1 MSDNSSSSTSV
12 INFGSGPAKLPAE
25 VLQEVERELVHYGTT
40 NISVMEMSHRS
51 ADYAFIN
58 DGAQQAVRELLNIP
72 DNYKILFLQGGGTGL
87 FAAVPLNLISET
99 GCADYIVTG
108 SWSAKAAKEATKYG
122 KVNMVLPKTD
132 SYVDIPEQS
141 TWNLSPNASYVYYCA
156 NETVHGVEFPFIPDT
171 QGIPLVAD
179 MSSNI
184 LSWPLDVSKF
194 GVIFA
199 GAQKNIGPA
208 GVTLVIVRE
217 DLLGKAAVTCPT
229 VLDFTVMAKD
239 NSLHNT
245 PPTFSIY
252 VMGLVF
258 KWIKRNGGVEGMQK
272 KAIEKSSIIYDII
285 SSSNNFYYCPV
296 KNSVRSR
303 MNVPFRIGGPNGNDD
318 LEKEF
323 LSGAQKLGMLQL
335 KGHRSVGGIRAS
347 LYNALT
353 VDEAKTLAAY
363 MKDFY
368 QTHKK

>member
-1 MSDNSSSSTSV
+1 MSENSTSSTPV
-12 INFGSGPAKLPAE
+12 INFGAGPAKLPEE
-25 VLQEVERELVHYGTT
+25 VLQEVQRELLYYGTT

-51 ADYAFIN
+51 ADYAVIN
-58 DGAQQAVRELLNIP
+58 DGTQQAVRDLLNIP
-72 DNYKILFLQGGGTGL
+72 DNYKILFMQGGGTGL
-87 FAAVPLNLISET
+87 FAAVPLNLMSET

-108 SWSAKAAKEATKYG
+108 SWSAKAAKEAMKYG
-122 KVNMVLPKTD
+122 KVNMVVPKTD
-132 SYVDIPEQS
+132 SYVDIPEQN
-141 TWNLSPNASYVYYCA
+141 TWILNPNASYVYYCA

-184 LSWPLDVSKF
+184 LSQPLDVSKF

-245 PPTFSIY
+245 PPTFLIY

-258 KWIKRNGGVEGMQK
+258 KWIKRNGGAEGMK
-272 KAIEKSSIIYDII
+272 RMAKEKSGIIYDLI

-296 KNSVRSR
+296 KSAVCSR
-303 MNVPFRIGGPNGNDD
+303 MNIPFRIGGPNGNDD

-335 KGHRSVGGIRAS
+335 KGHR
-347 LYNALT
+347 LT
-353 VDEAKTLAAY
+353 LTDAKLINSKFHTIINCILLLTKLS
-363 MKDFY
+363 MKV
-368 QTHKK
+368 